1 MKISRERLKE
11 IVKEEISS
19 VLQEVERTKKQ
30 TFYKEPGIP
39 GYHTKDALSRY
50 GKKAADPYGP
60 QSEEQ
65 KEKMRMYCKSEGRSI
80 RIARDGKIVCGAKLR
95 ESDALEEMIGGEEEP
110 TMGDIKYAEKRAY
123 DMEDEAHDGL
133 ADLVSR
139 IQKEYDVSTD
149 KALDA
154 VATILRAME
163 KQAER

>member
-30 TFYKEPGIP
+30 TFYKNPDGH
-39 GYHTKDALSRY
+39 GYFTKDTRLGQKTARTRY
-50 GKKAADPYGP
+50 GK
-60 QSEEQ
+60 QTEEE
-65 KEKMRMYCKSEGRSI
+65 KEKMIMYCRSEGRSI
-80 RIARDGKIVCGAKLR
+80 RIADNGNIVCGTKLR
-95 ESDALEEMIGGEEEP
+95 EADALEEMIGGEEEP
-110 TMGDIKYAEKRAY
+110 TMGDVKYAEKRAY
-123 DMEDEAHDGL
+123 DMQDEAHDGL

-163 KQAER
+163 KEAER

>member
-30 TFYKEPGIP
+30 TFYKEPGRF
-39 GYHTKDALSRY
+39 GYHTKNARL
-50 GKKAADPYGP
+50 GQLAADPYGP

-80 RIARDGKIVCGAKLR
+80 RIARDGKIVCGSKLR

-110 TMGDIKYAEKRAY
+110 TMGDVKYAEKRAY
-123 DMEDEAHDGL
+123 DMQDEAHDGL

-163 KQAER
+163 KEAER